1 MEVKFN
7 VCELRLINVNSYW
20 FFNYLTQVL
29 NKFNKCKVNNF
40 NDLLTFI
47 YNNKYNNILAKFT
60 YFKRM
65 QDIFNIYYKNHNK
78 NLTIICDYEKMLIK
92 LDDTCMCEINI
103 IINNFNE
110 NYDIYDFFMDYLQY
124 EAEMLNND

>member
-7 VCELRLINVNSYW
+7 VSELRLINVNSYW

-47 YNNKYNNILAKFT
+47 YNNKYNNILAKFI

-124 EAEMLNND
+124 ENEMLNN

>member
-7 VCELRLINVNSYW
+7 TSELRLINVNSYW

-47 YNNKYNNILAKFT
+47 YNNKYNNILAKFI
-60 YFKRM
+60 YFKRV

-124 EAEMLNND
+124 ENEMLNN